1 MQLDFEGYQ
10 VRRATA
16 LVALVVAVLVP
27 TATAG
32 ASTLNAS
39 TAAPA
44 PSVLAVS
51 ATPTALSFHGGTVT
65 VNGRVRNA
73 ATCQQRLLS
82 HQNFVVVF
90 ANNSRRCSS
99 TFSAH
104 VTIGANPTTVPRTV
118 AFELIARKG
127 NKSSAR
133 RFFITVGPGPV
144 LHVTRAALRSSG
156 GALGRQDTF
165 ARANGSLGPEW
176 TSMTGGGLSIVNQ
189 AVEGTN
195 AGGNSGDIRTGEPY
209 TSDQFSQ
216 VQVAS
221 TPLSGNQW
229 TGPAVRAQAG
239 GQDLYVGFYF
249 WDNAS
254 PELMLF
260 LRDNGNWS
268 QLGGVATSPLAAG
281 TTLSLTAVGSTLAF
295 AVNGDIVVSTS
306 DSTLSGGAPG
316 IMANG
321 AATVSNWSGGNSGFQ
336 VDYQSTANGVQSY
349 AVISPEDGYGVQA
362 LRVLQP
368 THPAAGV
375 AHNFLF
381 VLPVEAGLGNAYG
394 DGLGAL
400 QALDAQDQYNLT
412 IVEPTFDYQ
421 PWYADDPDDPNLQYE
436 SFMANELVPWV
447 DQNLATSGTGQNWL
461 IGFSKSGYGGQDLL
475 LKYPNLFAVAATWD
489 FPADMSSYNDLGTS
503 PAANY
508 GTEAN
513 FATNYQLTQAFVAAR
528 KTPFLAQNRIWLGG
542 YSLYQQD
549 MSDYAALLKS
559 QGVLFTAGPS
569 NLSLTAGT
577 VAGCRPPWPRCT
589 RTASAC
595 HPGRRRASPA
605 CAS

>member
-306 DSTLSGGAPG
+306 DSTLSGGAPASWPTARRRSATG
-316 IMANG
+316 RAATLVSRSTTRARQTG
-321 AATVSNWSGGNSGFQ
+321 SRATPSYRPRTATVSRPCGCYSPLILLPAWPTTSCSCSRSRPAWAMRT
-336 VDYQSTANGVQSY
+336 VTAWG
-349 AVISPEDGYGVQA
+349 P
-362 LRVLQP
+362 
-368 THPAAGV
+368 
-375 AHNFLF
+375 
-381 VLPVEAGLGNAYG
+381 
-394 DGLGAL
+394 
-400 QALDAQDQYNLT
+400 
-412 IVEPTFDYQ
+412 
-421 PWYADDPDDPNLQYE
+421 
-436 SFMANELVPWV
+436 
-447 DQNLATSGTGQNWL
+447 
-461 IGFSKSGYGGQDLL
+461 
-475 LKYPNLFAVAATWD
+475 
-489 FPADMSSYNDLGTS
+489 
-503 PAANY
+503 
-508 GTEAN
+508 
-513 FATNYQLTQAFVAAR
+513 
-528 KTPFLAQNRIWLGG
+528 
-542 YSLYQQD
+542 
-549 MSDYAALLKS
+549 
-559 QGVLFTAGPS
+559 AGPR
-569 NLSLTAGT
+569 
-577 VAGCRPPWPRCT
+577 RPGPVQLDHRRADLRLP
-589 RTASAC
+589 AVV
-595 HPGRRRASPA
+595 RRRPR
-605 CAS
+605 

>member
-1 MQLDFEGYQ
+1 M
-10 VRRATA
+10 
-16 LVALVVAVLVP
+16 
-27 TATAG
+27 
-32 ASTLNAS
+32 
-39 TAAPA
+39 
-44 PSVLAVS
+44 
-51 ATPTALSFHGGTVT
+51 
-65 VNGRVRNA
+65 
-73 ATCQQRLLS
+73 
-82 HQNFVVVF
+82 
-90 ANNSRRCSS
+90 
-99 TFSAH
+99 
-104 VTIGANPTTVPRTV
+104 
-118 AFELIARKG
+118 
-127 NKSSAR
+127 
-133 RFFITVGPGPV
+133 
-144 LHVTRAALRSSG
+144 
-156 GALGRQDTF
+156 
-165 ARANGSLGPEW
+165 
-176 TSMTGGGLSIVNQ
+176 
-189 AVEGTN
+189 
-195 AGGNSGDIRTGEPY
+195 
-209 TSDQFSQ
+209 
-216 VQVAS
+216 AS

-321 AATVSNWSGGNSGFQ
+321 AATASNWSGGNSGFQ

-569 NLSLTAGT
+569 QLVAHRWDSGWMPAAVAALYQDSLSL
-577 VAGCRPPWPRCT
+577 PPGP
-589 RTASAC
+589 
-595 HPGRRRASPA
+595 
-605 CAS
+605 